1 MQMRMQRKELQQQ
14 SDLVSNSIEKENIEN
29 QIIKLS
35 KKIKLSWLELADA
48 EEEVENQRKQMI
60 SNIRKVNSRES
71 RVEMIFLVS
80 FEIV

>member
-1 MQMRMQRKELQQQ
+1 MRIQRKELQQQ

-80 FEIV
+80 FEIA

>member
-1 MQMRMQRKELQQQ
+1 MAPAFKQNKK
-14 SDLVSNSIEKENIEN
+14 NSIEKENIEN

-80 FEIV
+80 FEIA